1 MNQIAIC
8 TAFLKLGLSSFGGPT
23 AHIGFFREEFVKAKR
38 WIGETDF
45 SYLLAICQFLPGPT
59 SSQLAFAIGMR
70 QGGSIGAYAALLSFS
85 LPSILVMTFLGIGY
99 SLDILSLSYL
109 AISGL
114 SSVAIPV
121 VGVAVFTMY
130 KNFCTD
136 NLEKLIF
143 LCISIITI
151 YFDLIAYPL
160 IILITGWLVGL
171 LFLKEVPLE
180 DSEIVT
186 VSNLNK
192 YHVYTVILLGIIAF
206 LTLNFFAV
214 GSDYN
219 LFRQLFN
226 TGFLVFGGGHV
237 VLPLLQGPFIN
248 SGLVSKE
255 EFLLG
260 YGIAQAIPGPLFS
273 FASYLGSLTYD
284 STVFYKLLYGFY
296 FLIFLY
302 SSTFV
307 LTPIALYFWS
317 RLSKSRIFKKGLKG
331 VNIAVSAI
339 LFSSY
344 LVFVIPSIVN
354 NEWAIAFTALTLI
367 FILILKFPIW
377 ITVLLMGCIGYSID
391 KFLLI

>member
-1 MNQIAIC
+1 M
-8 TAFLKLGLSSFGGPT
+8 
-23 AHIGFFREEFVKAKR
+23 
-38 WIGETDF
+38 
-45 SYLLAICQFLPGPT
+45 
-59 SSQLAFAIGMR
+59 
-70 QGGSIGAYAALLSFS
+70 
-85 LPSILVMTFLGIGY
+85 
-99 SLDILSLSYL
+99 
-109 AISGL
+109 
-114 SSVAIPV
+114 
-121 VGVAVFTMY
+121 
-130 KNFCTD
+130 
-136 NLEKLIF
+136 
-143 LCISIITI
+143 
-151 YFDLIAYPL
+151 
-160 IILITGWLVGL
+160 VGL

-284 STVFYKLLYGFY
+284 STVFNKLASNRAMYYNMSPILTSNPKISRLGYDNAFST
-296 FLIFLY
+296 LIFL
-302 SSTFV
+302 SDGEI
-307 LTPIALYFWS
+307 LS
-317 RLSKSRIFKKGLKG
+317 R
-331 VNIAVSAI
+331 
-339 LFSSY
+339 
-344 LVFVIPSIVN
+344 SI
-354 NEWAIAFTALTLI
+354 
-367 FILILKFPIW
+367 
-377 ITVLLMGCIGYSID
+377 
-391 KFLLI
+391 